1 LVGPDKVEEEG
12 GRQTRGCKIRQKKW
26 GTRRTWLTLNTKMP
40 KSQEMEL
47 LSNIKELTIDTH
59 TKHMG
64 ESQGVYIHIYIYIY
78 IYVYTHTH
86 THIYTYIYKVR
97 EARCPHPQ
105 KNGIILYD
113 SIHMKF

>member
-1 LVGPDKVEEEG
+1 
-12 GRQTRGCKIRQKKW
+12 
-26 GTRRTWLTLNTKMP
+26 
-40 KSQEMEL
+40 MEL

-64 ESQGVYIHIYIYIY
+64 ESQGVYIYIYIYTHTHIYVYIHVYIYIYIY
-78 IYVYTHTH
+78 IYTC
-86 THIYTYIYKVR
+86 IYKVR